1 MAEKPNR
8 SQIEVTLAYM
18 AIGVIAASI
27 ISMALTL
34 ILSLL
39 GVANLPAI
47 LAQLPLV
54 GFPIGFLLII
64 GMLIASIVR
73 RSKENRQ

>member
-1 MAEKPNR
+1 MAEKQNR

-18 AIGVIAASI
+18 AIGVTAASV

-34 ILSLL
+34 ILSVL
-39 GVANLPAI
+39 GVSNMPAF

-64 GMLIASIVR
+64 GMLISSIVR
-73 RSKENRQ
+73 KGKENRS

>member
-1 MAEKPNR
+1 MAEKSNR

-18 AIGVIAASI
+18 AIGVIAASVI
-27 ISMALTL
+27 AMATTL
-34 ILSLL
+34 ILALL
-39 GVANLPAI
+39 GVTNMPAF

-64 GMLIASIVR
+64 GMLISAIIR
-73 RSKENRQ
+73 KGKENQQ

>member
-1 MAEKPNR
+1 MAEKSNR

-18 AIGVIAASI
+18 AIGVIAVSI
-27 ISMALTL
+27 ISMAATL

-39 GVANLPAI
+39 GATNLPVI

-64 GMLIASIVR
+64 GMLIASIIR
-73 RSKENRQ
+73 RGKENRG

>member
-1 MAEKPNR
+1 MAQKPNR

-18 AIGVIAASI
+18 AIGVIGASV
-27 ISMALTL
+27 ISMAATL
-34 ILSLL
+34 ILTLL
-39 GVANLPAI
+39 GIESLPAI

-64 GMLIASIVR
+64 GMLIVSIIR
-73 RSKENRQ
+73 RGKENQS

>member
-1 MAEKPNR
+1 MAEKSNR
-8 SQIEVTLAYM
+8 SQFEVTIAYM

-27 ISMALTL
+27 ISMVLTL
-34 ILSLL
+34 VLALL
-39 GVANLPAI
+39 GVQNMPAL

-64 GMLIASIVR
+64 GMLIAAIIR
-73 RSKENRQ
+73 KGKENSR

>member
-1 MAEKPNR
+1 MAEKSNR

-18 AIGVIAASI
+18 AIGVITVSI
-27 ISMALTL
+27 ISMAATL

-39 GVANLPAI
+39 GATNLPVI

-64 GMLIASIVR
+64 GMLISSIIR
-73 RSKENRQ
+73 RGKENRG

>member
-1 MAEKPNR
+1 MAENQNR

-18 AIGVIAASI
+18 AIGVTAASVV
-27 ISMALTL
+27 SMALTL
-34 ILSLL
+34 ILSVL
-39 GVANLPAI
+39 GVSNMPAF

-64 GMLIASIVR
+64 GMLISSIVR
-73 RSKENRQ
+73 KGKENRS

>member
-1 MAEKPNR
+1 MADNQNR

-18 AIGVIAASI
+18 AIGVTAASVV
-27 ISMALTL
+27 SMALTL
-34 ILSLL
+34 ILSVL
-39 GVANLPAI
+39 GVSNMPAF

-64 GMLIASIVR
+64 GMLISSIVR
-73 RSKENRQ
+73 KGKENRS